1 MVYLEI
7 NEGKDVS
14 DVIAA
19 GKVQAECTKQLE
31 GMLQDWIGKK
41 VCIFINHVYQKYTCQ
56 IIKLMEFYPL
66 LCFVN

>member
-1 MVYLEI
+1 MEI

-41 VCIFINHVYQKYTCQ
+41 VCIFINHVYQNLIHLSNYK
-56 IIKLMEFYPL
+56 
-66 LCFVN
+66 VNGILSFIVFC